1 MISFRAKFRI
11 AVFCALGIFVS
22 FPVHPAFAQ
31 DLLSDKCLQFACAQS
46 TKHKAVHR
54 WRIPVHC
61 DGDRKFGN
69 SRLPS
74 EVTVSYDGKSS
85 VTPFP
90 YYSCACRQPDVA
102 KITK

>member
-46 TKHKAVHR
+46 TKQ
-54 WRIPVHC
+54 C
-61 DGDRKFGN
+61 TGGGFL
-69 SRLPS
+69 ST
-74 EVTVSYDGKSS
+74 VTVTANSAIQGCHPKSRFRM
-85 VTPFP
+85 T
-90 YYSCACRQPDVA
+90 ANRR
-102 KITK
+102 